1 MLENFKNLGEDPIKL
16 EIAKI
21 AITDG
26 MPFDF
31 QGMAAFNVIKVDRDY
46 GNGDKPTLWY
56 TRYVGNP
63 SVVDNLESVQIQ
75 IRIFTEG
82 TFIEPIKHH
91 HVGSFWDDTLLWHVY
106 LDRTENYN
114 QERREV
120 LEGLREAM
128 EEMNERVIQVL
139 DEVGGMP
146 DTSSGIPNEILE
158 KLWNGKDFDLPFESN
173 VDEDGN

>member
-1 MLENFKNLGEDPIKL
+1 MLENFKNLGEDPTKL
-16 EIAKI
+16 EITKI

-46 GNGDKPTLWY
+46 GNGNKPTLWY
-56 TRYVGNP
+56 TRYTGDP
-63 SVVDNLESVQIQ
+63 SVVENLESVQIQ
-75 IRIFTEG
+75 IRMFTEG
-82 TFIEPIKHH
+82 TLIEPIKHH

-128 EEMNERVIQVL
+128 EEMNERVGQVL

-173 VDEDGN
+173 VNEDGN